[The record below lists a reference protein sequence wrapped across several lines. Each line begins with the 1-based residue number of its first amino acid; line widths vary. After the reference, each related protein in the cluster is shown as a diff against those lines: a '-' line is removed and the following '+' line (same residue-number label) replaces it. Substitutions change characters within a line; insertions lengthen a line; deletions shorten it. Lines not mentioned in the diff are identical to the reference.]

1 MYERRAVLFLD
12 ILGFKKLIDEHQE
25 DLILSVLEMPKE
37 LQEKYPFN
45 GKTEM
50 QISAFSDSIVISEVV
65 KENNVGM
72 NRLVNYA
79 GYVWWKFLAKGVLT
93 RGGVA
98 VGDLHH
104 KNGIL
109 FGPAMNDA
117 YKLESELA
125 IYPRI
130 VLSRESQQCLFKELN
145 EEYKENSLMLAV
157 TLNIMRRDFDGVTY
171 IHTLGVSG
179 VTPPEIL
186 PEKELDPVT
195 QSRSYISS
203 EINAAKW
210 GAVDVFLKK
219 ERPGELRAKAK
230 HDWLENY
237 LNATSQGR

>member
-12 ILGFKKLIDEHQE
+12 ILGFKKLIDDHQE
-25 DLILSVLEMPKE
+25 DLILSALEMPKE

-50 QISAFSDSIVISEVV
+50 QISAFSDSIVISEVIQ
-65 KENNVGM
+65 ENHIGI

-79 GYVWWKFLAKGVLT
+79 GYVWWKFLAKGVLA
-93 RGGVA
+93 RGGIA
-98 VGDLHH
+98 VGDLYH

-109 FGPAMNDA
+109 FGPAMNEA

-130 VLSRESQQCLFKELN
+130 VLSHESQQCLFNELK
-145 EEYKENSLMLAV
+145 EEYKENALMLAV
-157 TLNIMRRDFDGVTY
+157 TLDIMRRDFDGVTY
-171 IHTLGVSG
+171 IHTLGISG
-179 VTPPEIL
+179 ATPPEIL

-195 QSRSYISS
+195 QSRSYIST

-210 GAVDVFLKK
+210 GAVDVFLNQG
-219 ERPGELRAKAK
+219 RPSELRAKAK

-237 LNATSQGR
+237 LNMTRRGA